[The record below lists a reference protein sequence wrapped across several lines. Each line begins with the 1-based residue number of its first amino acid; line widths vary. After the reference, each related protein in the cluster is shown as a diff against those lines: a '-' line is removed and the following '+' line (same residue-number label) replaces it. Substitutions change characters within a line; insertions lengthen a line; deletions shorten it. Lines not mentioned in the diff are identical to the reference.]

1 MPRKKRPKNTRGA
14 EVAVPAQL
22 PPIAELDEMD
32 EYAPGHRPQTW
43 LWTLLTA
50 LVVVMVV
57 VYLLVL
63 GTKAIYDGLRDRTI
77 TNQQIAQE
85 HYVLGLND
93 LEAGEYE
100 LAVAE
105 FELALRYNANLP
117 EAQASLS
124 KAEEKARAQITPTSA
139 ARLDAAASLYQQA
152 VTAYEGGKLQEAV
165 TALDELRSLDGGYQ
179 RQNVLTMLTT
189 AHYQLGLNA
198 VREDQLDA
206 AAEHFQA
213 VLALK
218 PDDADSQTQLNLV
231 NLYKAA
237 LSNWEKDW
245 SATIQ
250 ALKGLY
256 ALAPGYRDVRVRLHD
271 AHVYL
276 AQAYAKGGNWCAAS
290 EEYAASVSVLPLE
303 ETVDE
308 RDDAALWC
316 QATAQAPTPTPT
328 PRPRPTATQPARE
341 ATDVP
346 KGTAAMPGATAA
358 PEGTATSP
366 EATAASPNAV
376 AAIGQGRIAFTGF
389 DAVQQRYDIYV
400 VDLAQGAAKLLQE
413 NASQPAFAPGGKR
426 LAFRNRHPSYL
437 GLATLD
443 LVSQETGEV
452 TAHQED
458 SYPSWSPDTTQIVF
472 ASDKH
477 GDRKWRL
484 YVISPGE
491 VRGEGQEWAY
501 GEMPAWSP
509 ALPGGGTDNSRIAYH
524 GCNEHGDECAIW
536 LMKPGGFEPVRLT
549 TDPSDTAPAW
559 SPGGA
564 QVAFISARNGN
575 WELYVINAAGGKER
589 RLSDNRAADVAPVWS
604 PDGQK
609 LAFLSNRD
617 GLWAIYILEISSG
630 QVQKVIAT
638 GDAYPD
644 PVSERL
650 SWAP

>member
-1 MPRKKRPKNTRGA
+1 VKISRKKRVKRG
-14 EVAVPAQL
+14 EVSVPAQL
-22 PPIAELDEMD
+22 PPVEGLDSLD
-32 EYAPGHRPQTW
+32 PYAPGHRPQTW

-50 LVVVMVV
+50 LVVVMMV

-85 HYVLGLND
+85 HYTLGLEN
-93 LEAGEYE
+93 LGTGEYE

-105 FELALRYNANLP
+105 LKLALRYDANLP
-117 EAQASLS
+117 EARARLRE
-124 KAEEKARAQITPTSA
+124 AEEKSAAQITPTSET
-139 ARLDAAASLYQQA
+139 RLDAAASLYQQA
-152 VTAYEGGKLQEAV
+152 VAAYEGGKLGEAV

-179 RQNVLTMLTT
+179 RQNVVTMLTT
-189 AHYQLGLNA
+189 ARYQLGLNA
-198 VREDQLDA
+198 VREDQLDTA
-206 AAEHFQA
+206 IEHFQA

-218 PDDADSQTQLNLV
+218 PADADSQEQLNLV

-237 LSNWEKDW
+237 LSNWGKDW

-256 ALAPGYRDVRVRLHD
+256 ALAPSYKDVRVRLHD

-276 AQAYAKGGNWCAAS
+276 AQAYAKQGNWCAAS

-308 RDDAALWC
+308 RDDAALRC
-316 QATAQAPTPTPT
+316 QATAQAPTLAPTS
-328 PRPRPTATQPARE
+328 RPRPTATEPAGG
-341 ATDVP
+341 ATAIP
-346 KGTAAMPGATAA
+346 EGTAATPGATAA
-358 PEGTATSP
+358 PEDTAATP

-376 AAIGQGRIAFTGF
+376 AAGGQGWIAFTGF

-400 VDLAQGAAKLLQE
+400 ADLSQGVAKLLRE
-413 NASQPAFAPGGKR
+413 NASQPAFAPGGRK
-426 LAFRNRHPSYL
+426 LAFRNSHPSYL
-437 GLATLD
+437 GLTTLD
-443 LVSQETGEV
+443 LGSQETGEM

-458 SYPSWSPDTTQIVF
+458 SYPTWSPDTAQIVF
-472 ASDKH
+472 ASNKH

-491 VRGEGQEWAY
+491 VRGEGQEWAF
-501 GEMPAWSP
+501 GQMPAWSP
-509 ALPGGGTDNSRIAYH
+509 ALPGGGADNSRIAYH
-524 GCNEHGDECAIW
+524 GCNERGDECGIW
-536 LMKPGGFEPVRLT
+536 LIKPGGFEPARLT
-549 TDPSDTAPAW
+549 ADPSDTAPAW

-575 WELYVINAAGGKER
+575 WELYVIDAAGGKER
-589 RLSDNRAADVAPVWS
+589 RLTDNRAADVAPTWS

-609 LAFLSNRD
+609 LAFLSNRE

-644 PVSERL
+644 PVGERL
-650 SWAP
+650 SWMP